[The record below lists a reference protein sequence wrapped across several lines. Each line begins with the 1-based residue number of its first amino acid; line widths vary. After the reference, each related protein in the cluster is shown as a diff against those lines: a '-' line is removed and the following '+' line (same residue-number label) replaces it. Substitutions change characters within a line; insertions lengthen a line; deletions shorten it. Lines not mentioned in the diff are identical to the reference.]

1 MYALIWMYFVC
12 PTVGVLCRP
21 LCGCILYA
29 LPWVSDV
36 GPTVGVFC
44 MPYRGYAGVETLRP
58 VMQSA
63 NLVLEIIQ

>member
-1 MYALIWMYFVC
+1 MPY
-12 PTVGVLCRP
+12 R
-21 LCGCILYA
+21 GCILNA
-29 LPWVSDV
+29 LLWVSYV
-36 GPTVGVFC
+36 GPTVGVFG